1 MATQSGIRL
10 DLEVQAAA
18 GALRIS
24 PRFESDRG
32 LQLRYELIS
41 EKFAGASRS
50 TTRQAGNVLA
60 NPGRATVLS
69 TLNLSLNPGDRYTVA
84 FRLYEGDTLVAE
96 RVLVYP
102 PAD

>member
-1 MATQSGIRL
+1 MAAQSEIRL

-18 GALRIS
+18 GALRVS

-32 LQLRYELIS
+32 MQLRYELIS
-41 EKFAGASRS
+41 EKSAGASRS
-50 TTRQAGNVLA
+50 TTRQAGSVLA
-60 NPGRATVLS
+60 NPGRAAVLS
-69 TLNLSLNPGDRYTVA
+69 TLNLSLGPGDRYTIS
-84 FRLYEGDTLVAE
+84 FRLYEGNTLVAE